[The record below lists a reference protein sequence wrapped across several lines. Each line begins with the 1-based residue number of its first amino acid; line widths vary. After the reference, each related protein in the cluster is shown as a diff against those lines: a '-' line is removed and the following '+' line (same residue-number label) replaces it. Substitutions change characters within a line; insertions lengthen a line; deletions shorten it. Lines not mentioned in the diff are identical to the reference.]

1 MEVPRSLQ
9 KPRCDFI
16 QLAVGVVAD
25 VKTGLGSIRRRYV
38 VRRGDESEVAEA
50 KCSGVDGLLQLYELR
65 RIIR

>member
-1 MEVPRSLQ
+1 MRLHTTRSW
-9 KPRCDFI
+9 
-16 QLAVGVVAD
+16 G
-25 VKTGLGSIRRRYV
+25 GGRRQNRSRVDDDIYV